1 MIITHSIPTTNILM
15 DRNRVRLSNN
25 KNMNKFLLEAAS
37 CQYSMCI
44 TNQGRL
50 ISLRLIMYKL
60 YIVRI
65 FDPPLSVC
73 SSSTYKFFVLT
84 HTSKLKL
91 EKSIVF
97 HSPNQIWLRCYSATV
112 SAIRSIS
119 PIHNKGALLF
129 GCACCCV

>member
-1 MIITHSIPTTNILM
+1 
-15 DRNRVRLSNN
+15 
-25 KNMNKFLLEAAS
+25 
-37 CQYSMCI
+37 
-44 TNQGRL
+44 
-50 ISLRLIMYKL
+50 MYKL

-65 FDPPLSVC
+65 FDPPLSV
-73 SSSTYKFFVLT
+73 SSKFTYKIFVLT

-119 PIHNKGALLF
+119 PIYNKGALLF
-129 GCACCCV
+129 GCACCCVLTCHKERVSTSRLVATSTYILYLIANYRYTDNHGHLRTLQDKFLSKLQ